1 MNDFG
6 AVSKNNLDFIFHINP
21 ELFEIG
27 TKKQYSDYLKTIF
40 PNSKLQD
47 VYYHR
52 TKSLDRFD
60 SFDKNF
66 RKKYGDFGGD
76 AFYFAPLIYI
86 KKIWDSISLKNATNI
101 IYSVKLNVEKPYV
114 SPDDTPKK
122 ENDETIG
129 EYLIRRDSFLF
140 NGLKDGTFDSII
152 DYYDDKP
159 PYRGKIPLQILIYEP
174 ENIHILGSKKDLD
187 GFRNFVKNN
196 ISEQSF
202 MKKILLES
210 TDEYTILEFLKN
222 KIQGTEW
229 ENKVFL
235 AGGAVRDEIMGK
247 APKDLDFT
255 IIGGLD
261 AGINFATWLG
271 KELGN
276 FKQDSNPV
284 IYPKFGTAKLSLN
297 NNNQDLPSI
306 ELEFVAPRKEEY
318 RHGSRKPIVVA
329 GNIEDD
335 ANRRDLTINSLLKN
349 ISTGEILDISGKG
362 IEDIKNGVI
371 RTTQD
376 AEVIFKE
383 DPLRMLRAIRFAS
396 KYNFDMQTDVIKNIR
411 KNAQLINTISSER
424 IRDEID
430 KMLMTTE
437 PKKAF
442 RLMKI
447 TGLLS
452 HIIGEFDA
460 AVGMKQNAHHKDD
473 VFMHSM
479 DVLSKTPP
487 NLKTRLMGL
496 FHDIGK
502 TLTKS
507 VSPEGSVHFYEHE
520 QVGADMVKK
529 IMTRLKYPNDLI
541 DAVVAGVKNHMRLKH
556 GGPEGENLSDKTLR
570 KFVVSVGQNLEDI
583 LDLIHADNIAH
594 SEHSSMPKQIEV
606 VKKRLEN
613 LNMQLDKNKPKL
625 PINGNDLIKAGFKQG
640 KSIGAAM
647 TAVED
652 AYYENPN
659 LTYDEAIEIAKTTQ
673 VDNQLNE
680 IRRIMNYLIK

>member
-1 MNDFG
+1 M
-6 AVSKNNLDFIFHINP
+6 SIR
-21 ELFEIG
+21 
-27 TKKQYSDYLKTIF
+27 
-40 PNSKLQD
+40 KL
-47 VYYHR
+47 
-52 TKSLDRFD
+52 
-60 SFDKNF
+60 
-66 RKKYGDFGGD
+66 
-76 AFYFAPLIYI
+76 
-86 KKIWDSISLKNATNI
+86 
-101 IYSVKLNVEKPYV
+101 
-114 SPDDTPKK
+114 
-122 ENDETIG
+122 
-129 EYLIRRDSFLF
+129 
-140 NGLKDGTFDSII
+140 
-152 DYYDDKP
+152 
-159 PYRGKIPLQILIYEP
+159 
-174 ENIHILGSKKDLD
+174 
-187 GFRNFVKNN
+187 
-196 ISEQSF
+196 
-202 MKKILLES
+202 LLES
-210 TDEYTILEFLKN
+210 TDEYTVLEFLKN

-247 APKDLDFT
+247 SAKDLDFT
-255 IIGGLD
+255 VIGDLD

-297 NNNQDLPSI
+297 NNNQNLPSI

-318 RHGSRKPIVVA
+318 TPGSRKPEVVA
-329 GNIEDD
+329 GKIEDD
-335 ANRRDLTINSLLKN
+335 AFRRDLTINSLLKN

-362 IEDIKNGVI
+362 IEDIKNGII

-383 DPLRMLRAIRFAS
+383 DPLRMLRAIRFAC
-396 KYNFDMQTDVIKNIR
+396 KYGFDIETNVIKNIR
-411 KNAQLINTISSER
+411 KNAELINTISSER

-430 KMLMTTE
+430 KMLMTGD
-437 PKKAF
+437 PRKAF
-442 RLMKI
+442 RLMKA

-487 NLKTRLMGL
+487 RLKTRLMGL

-502 TLTKS
+502 TLTKT
-507 VSPEGSVHFYEHE
+507 VSPEGSVHFYQHE
-520 QVGADMVKK
+520 DVGAEMVKN
-529 IMTRLKYPNDLI
+529 IMARLKYPNELI

-556 GGPEGENLSDKTLR
+556 GGPDAENLSDKTLR
-570 KFVVSVGQNLEDI
+570 KFVVTVGQNLEDI

-594 SEHSSMPKQIEV
+594 SEHSSMPEQIEI
-606 VKKRLEN
+606 VKRRLEN

-625 PINGNDLIKAGFKQG
+625 PINGNDLIKIGFKQG

-647 TAVED
+647 AAVED

-659 LTYDEAIEIAKTTQ
+659 LTYDEAIEIAKRTQ
-673 VDNQLNE
+673 VDNQINE
-680 IRRIMNYLIK
+680 MKRIMKYLIK